1 MDGVE
6 RCIDDEIPFEIPLSW
21 EWVRLSTVC
30 STITDGEH
38 KTPRRVASYEG
49 YYLLSARNIRDG
61 ILSLDDV
68 DYVDASEYE
77 IISKRCNPVRNDVL
91 ISCSGSVG
99 RICRIED
106 NNNYVMVRSA
116 AMVSPVII
124 NSEFLMYSL
133 QSELVQKQITDKTKQ
148 TAQANLF
155 QGAIRE
161 LMIPIPPLAE
171 QIRIVNKIKTTIK
184 SLNKL

>member
-1 MDGVE
+1 ME
-6 RCIDDEIPFEIPLSW
+6 RCIDDEILFEIPYSW
-21 EWVRLSTVC
+21 EWVRLFTVC
-30 STITDGEH
+30 SKITDGEH
-38 KTPRRVASYEG
+38 KTPRRVTTYEG

-68 DYVDASEYE
+68 DYVDADEYE

-106 NNNYVMVRSA
+106 DNNYVMVRSA

-124 NSEFLMYSL
+124 DSEFLMYCL
-133 QSELVQKQITDKTKQ
+133 QSEMIQKQITEKTKQ

-161 LMIPIPPLAE
+161 LVIPIPPLAE
-171 QIRIVNKIKTTIK
+171 QSRIVDKIKITTK
-184 SLNKL
+184 LANKL

>member
-1 MDGVE
+1 ME
-6 RCIDDEIPFEIPLSW
+6 RCIDDEIPFEIPKSW
-21 EWVRLSTVC
+21 EWARLSTVC

-38 KTPRRVASYEG
+38 KTPRRVTTYEG

-61 ILSLDDV
+61 VLSLDDV
-68 DYVDASEYE
+68 DYVDANEYE
-77 IISKRCNPVRNDVL
+77 IISKRCNPSRNDVL

-99 RICRIED
+99 RICKIED
-106 NNNYVMVRSA
+106 DNNYVMVRSA

-133 QSELVQKQITDKTKQ
+133 QSETVQKQIAGKSKQ

-161 LMIPIPPLAE
+161 LVIPIPPLAE
-171 QIRIVNKIKTTIK
+171 QSRIIDKIKNLTQA
-184 SLNKL
+184 LNKL